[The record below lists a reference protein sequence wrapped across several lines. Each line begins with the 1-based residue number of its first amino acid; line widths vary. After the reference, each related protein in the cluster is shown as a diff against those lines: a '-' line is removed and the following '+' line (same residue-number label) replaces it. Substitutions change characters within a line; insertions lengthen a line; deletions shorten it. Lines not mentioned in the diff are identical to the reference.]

1 MNYKRLGQTT
11 VALPEVGIGTW
22 GYHGGPEPVRAGLE
36 AGARFI
42 DTAESYDT
50 ESLVG
55 EVTHRLRHDVFIAT
69 KVSKHHLR
77 PAEIRQAIDGSLSRL
92 KTDYVDLYQVHE
104 PNPDVPVEETLGAI
118 EDLVDAGK
126 VRFIGVSNFTVE
138 QLRQAQQVM
147 RRHAIVSNQ
156 VRYNIVDRTIESGLL
171 GYCQSQGIT
180 VIAYSPLGREMRRV
194 LDGDPSGVLQAVAT
208 ETGKSVPQ
216 VVLNWC
222 LSHDGVVVIPKGNT
236 AVHVLDNCGASGWRL
251 SESQLSRLNE
261 AIRFRHRSAGELA
274 LRRLVP
280 SSAVST
286 VKRIVKALPPS
297 LRRRLE

>member
-1 MNYKRLGQTT
+1 MNHKSLGRKT
-11 VALPEVGIGTW
+11 VALPEVGIGTCE
-22 GYHGGPEPVRAGLE
+22 YHGGPEPLQAGFD
-36 AGARFI
+36 AGARLV
-42 DTAESYDT
+42 DTAESYGT

-55 EVTHRLRHDVFIAT
+55 DVTHRQRHGVFIAT
-69 KVSKHHLR
+69 KVSKHNLR
-77 PAEIRQAIDGSLSRL
+77 PVDIRRAIDGSLQRL
-92 KTDYVDLYQVHE
+92 RTDYVDLYQVHE
-104 PNPDVPVEETLGAI
+104 PNPDVPVEETLGVI

-126 VRFIGVSNFTVE
+126 VRFVGVSNFTVE
-138 QLRQAQQVM
+138 QLQQAQRAM

-171 GYCQSQGIT
+171 AYCQSQGIT
-180 VIAYSPLGREMRRV
+180 VIAYSPLGRELRRV
-194 LDGDPSGVLQAVAT
+194 LDGDPSGALQAVAA

-222 LSHDGVVVIPKGNT
+222 LSQDGVVVIPKGST
-236 AVHVLDNCGASGWRL
+236 VAHVLDNCGASGWRL
-251 SESQLSRLNE
+251 TEAQISRLNE
-261 AIRFRHRSAGELA
+261 SIKFRHRSAAELA

-297 LRRRLE
+297 FRRRLE